1 VILDHAAPHAT
12 RFYRKRDQRETTHPP
27 ATDPAFIPSIAARM
41 GEGGGVERNN
51 CVCIDNSLWSVG
63 VGVWG
68 GGGEGGGMHTAAT
81 RESEST
87 MLTWAILSTSK
98 SSREG

>member
-12 RFYRKRDQRETTHPP
+12 RFYRKRDQRETTRPP
-27 ATDPAFIPSIAARM
+27 ATDPAFILSIAARM
-41 GEGGGVERNN
+41 VKGWNGTTVDVSTTHWW
-51 CVCIDNSLWSVG
+51 CVGVG
-63 VGVWG
+63 VGVW

>member
-1 VILDHAAPHAT
+1 MILDHAAPHAT
-12 RFYRKRDQRETTHPP
+12 RFYRKRDQRETTRPP

-41 GEGGGVERNN
+41 CEGGGVERNN
-51 CVCIDNSLWSVG
+51 CVCIDNSLVEC
-63 VGVWG
+63 G
-68 GGGEGGGMHTAAT
+68 GGCREGGEGGGMHAAAT

-87 MLTWAILSTSK
+87 VLTWAILSTSK